1 MDENSKKTINVEAL
15 FADGT
20 HIGTVAMS
28 MIRRRHYSM
37 NMIRG
42 VHPQEVIDYLQYP
55 EGHPKREAARY
66 VRGID
71 LKQYDRSHLHKP

>member
-15 FADGT
+15 LADGT
-20 HIGTVAMS
+20 PKGIVALG

-37 NMIRG
+37 DMIRG

-55 EGHPKREAARY
+55 EGHPKRCQRA
-66 VRGID
+66 
-71 LKQYDRSHLHKP
+71 